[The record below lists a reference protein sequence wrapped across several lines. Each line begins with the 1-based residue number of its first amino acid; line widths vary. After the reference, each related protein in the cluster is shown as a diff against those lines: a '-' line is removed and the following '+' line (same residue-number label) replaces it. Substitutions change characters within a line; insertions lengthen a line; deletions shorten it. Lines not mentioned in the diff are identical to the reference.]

1 MNPPEES
8 ETTGLPADLS
18 GEVTGDGVFQVVLDG
33 YDAVYDALP
42 RGETFN
48 RIWRDNAYGGD
59 FPAEFAHTGFLTAGE
74 ARQMLGL
81 LGVRGGDVLADL
93 ACGAGGPGLWAAQQ
107 SGASLIGIDPS
118 PAGLAAARERAR
130 RVRLTERSRFTEGT
144 FERTGLADCA
154 ADAVMSVDAFQ
165 YAPGKQAAMAEFF
178 RILRP
183 GGRLA
188 FIAFEVEPAKVPG
201 LPVFGADPVPDYVPL
216 LEQAGFVIDVYQ
228 ETPGWRGRVYA
239 AFGAIIEAN
248 DALEAEMGERAAAS
262 VVAEAMLTVQEEPY
276 PRRILAVARR
286 PA

>member
-1 MNPPEES
+1 MSPPEES
-8 ETTGLPADLS
+8 QQTGLPAGLS
-18 GEVTGDGVFQVVLDG
+18 DDVTDDGVFQVVRDG

-59 FPAEFAHTGFLTAGE
+59 FPAEFAHIGFLTVSE
-74 ARQMLGL
+74 ARRMLGL
-81 LGVRGGDVLADL
+81 LRAGGGEVLADL

-130 RVRLTERSRFTEGT
+130 RVSLTERSRFTEGT
-144 FERTGLADCA
+144 FERTGLADQA

-165 YAPGKQAAMAEFF
+165 YAPDKQAAMAEFF

-188 FIAFEVEPAKVPG
+188 FIAFEVDPARVQG
-201 LPVFGADPVPDYVPL
+201 LPVLGVDPIADYVPL
-216 LEQAGFVIDVYQ
+216 LERAGFAIEAYE
-228 ETPGWRGRVYA
+228 ETPGWRERVYA
-239 AFGAIIEAN
+239 AFGAIVEAN
-248 DALEAEMGERAAAS
+248 DALAAEMGEQAAAS
-262 VVAEAMLTVQEEPY
+262 AVAEAMLTVQIKPY
-276 PRRILAVARR
+276 PRRILATARR